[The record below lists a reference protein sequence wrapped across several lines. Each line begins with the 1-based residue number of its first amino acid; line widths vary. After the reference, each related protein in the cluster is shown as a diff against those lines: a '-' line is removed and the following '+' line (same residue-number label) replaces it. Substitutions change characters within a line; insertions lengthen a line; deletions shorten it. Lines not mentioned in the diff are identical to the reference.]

1 LLAEIIFFWVVYIV
15 CFIFMMAFPKVA
27 FELANGSFKRRE
39 RARKAEEAEKA
50 AEEKLNAN

>member
-1 LLAEIIFFWVVYIV
+1 MLAEIIFFWVVYLV
-15 CFIFMMAFPKVA
+15 CFFFMMAFPKVA